1 MHWFS
6 IRTGL
11 SMQLHY
17 WWWLAALALGIVEM
31 LTGTFYLLVLA
42 VGCAAAGVAGQAG
55 IGLTAQLIIAAAVT
69 LIGWVVLYRWR
80 PLRRH
85 SPVDTHADPDVL
97 LDVGERVQVAA
108 WDATG
113 RADVVYRGARWDAE
127 RAPEHRGGGPPA
139 AGTSRTREITANRLQ
154 LAPMAETE
162 NAS

>member
-1 MHWFS
+1 
-6 IRTGL
+6 
-11 SMQLHY
+11 MQLHY

-42 VGCAAAGVAGQAG
+42 VGCAAAGAAGQAG
-55 IGLTAQLIIAAAVT
+55 LGLTAQLIIAAAVT

-108 WDATG
+108 WVATG

-127 RAPEHRGGGPPA
+127 LAAEHRGGRPPA
-139 AGTSRTREITANRLQ
+139 AGIYRIRGIIGNRLQ